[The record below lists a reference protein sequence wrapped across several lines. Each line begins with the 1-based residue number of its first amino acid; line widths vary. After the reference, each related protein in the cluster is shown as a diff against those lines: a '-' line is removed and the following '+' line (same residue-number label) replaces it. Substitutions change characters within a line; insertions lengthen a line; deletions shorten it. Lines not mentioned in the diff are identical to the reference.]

1 MSTNQKKLVTGIITV
16 ALIAMFVWAFASS
29 NSDTQTQEESEEIQD
44 NSHTSGNSGSN
55 EEVESGTGDNNASVP
70 EQEENEAE
78 EELSEQE
85 IEETQEL
92 AKDFID
98 AFVQIDNDNPGE
110 NIEKAKP
117 FMSGEM
123 YQKLIDNPE
132 RPLLTHHK
140 SELIE
145 MNITDASRP
154 NHKVVWNVV
163 TRQRVF
169 DVEENETIEEHW
181 YLVEID
187 KVDGAY
193 KVVDIHADTP
203 H

>member
-1 MSTNQKKLVTGIITV
+1 MSTNQKKIVTGIITV

-29 NSDTQTQEESEEIQD
+29 NKSDTQTQEDNEEIQD
-44 NSHTSGNSGSN
+44 NSNSAGSN
-55 EEVESGTGDNNASVP
+55 EEGESGTAENNSAVP

-92 AKDFID
+92 ARDFID
-98 AFVQIDNDNPGE
+98 AFVQVDNDNPGE

-123 YQKLIDNPE
+123 YQRLIDNPE

-187 KVDGAY
+187 RVDGAY